1 MGNEFA
7 TNLHFFTKTRQQIS
21 KIWPLNGPNG
31 GLWKVGLPLLA
42 ILALLAKFIGD
53 DACISFRKVSVI
65 FLAVSAFLC
74 TFAAITNKNSDMKRI
89 ILAILTLC
97 AALTAAA
104 DTKAGFSS
112 VVITTQ
118 TGETTTV
125 TLTDDM
131 TTAFTA
137 TDIVFADADNVVS
150 IPLARLRSYTFVE
163 ATIPEGISAPTAGIS
178 TRQAAEVYTIDGRL
192 ITTTRSLNL
201 EGLQPGT
208 YIVRS
213 GQESVKIQHR

>member
-1 MGNEFA
+1 M
-7 TNLHFFTKTRQQIS
+7 KR
-21 KIWPLNGPNG
+21 KI
-31 GLWKVGLPLLA
+31 LP
-42 ILALLAKFIGD
+42 ILAL
-53 DACISFRKVSVI
+53 SV
-65 FLAVSAFLC
+65 
-74 TFAAITNKNSDMKRI
+74 
-89 ILAILTLC
+89 
-97 AALTAAA
+97 ALTAAA

-112 VVITTQ
+112 VVITMQ

-137 TDIVFADADNVVS
+137 TDIVFADAANTVS
-150 IPLARLRSYTFVE
+150 MPLARLRSYSFVE

-178 TRQAAEVYTIDGRL
+178 TQQNAEVYTLDGRFVA
-192 ITTTRSLNL
+192 TTRSLNL

-213 GQESVKIQHR
+213 GENSVKIQHR